1 MNRKFKNFNNL
12 SEEFRKELPTLE
24 HGEVVT
30 FHMLTGVVNN
40 DPDTTQRER
49 NPIFYP
55 KARIPMRDRVF
66 DKYQGTNGKF
76 IEIGVVTEDDGE
88 NPTRFLRFCPG
99 EGESRFNGK
108 FSLTGGN
115 GMDDEIFQFLWV
127 SNYNAG
133 KEKRDTKEA
142 PLFEYVDV
150 IADSKKHTKKYDD
163 LYVAMELANDM
174 TDGEIRDF
182 ASAMNFSTS
191 NPIEVIRTQVKQ
203 FAIENPEDFGA
214 RLVNPDTKL
223 RALINKANAAGHI
236 KFDALTYKVAW
247 GKNDTV
253 FATLIKQEGLTWQ
266 DTLVQWLNTAEN
278 GQQVQ
283 KQINGL
289 IRNNAKTTVQ

>member
-12 SEEFRKELPTLE
+12 SEEFRKELPMLQP
-24 HGEVVT
+24 GEVAT

-40 DPDTTQRER
+40 DPDSTQREK

-55 KARIPMRDRVF
+55 KARIPMRDRIF
-66 DKYQGTNGKF
+66 DSYQKKY
-76 IEIGVVTEDDGE
+76 IEIGVVEEDDGE
-88 NPTRFLRFCPG
+88 VPTKFLRFCPG
-99 EGESRFNGK
+99 EGEGRFNGK
-108 FSLTGGN
+108 FSLIGGR
-115 GMDDEIFQFLWV
+115 GKDDDIFQFLWV

-133 KEKRDTKEA
+133 KKDRDTKEP
-142 PLFEYVDV
+142 PLFEYVDI
-150 IADSKKHTKKYDD
+150 IADSKKHIKKYDD
-163 LYVAMELANDM
+163 LYVAMELANEM
-174 TDGEIRDF
+174 TDGEVRDF
-182 ASAMNFSTS
+182 ASAMGWVLT

-203 FAIENPEDFGA
+203 FAMENPEDFGA
-214 RLVNPDTKL
+214 RIVNPDTKL
-223 RALINKANAAGHI
+223 KSLINKAHVAGHI

-253 FATLIKQEGLTWQ
+253 FATLIKQEGVTWQ
-266 DTLVQWLNTAEN
+266 DALVQWLNTAEN